1 MKNYDIFLQGVLCAI
16 LDDVAQWYPEGATE
30 WKRAQARLRSLVK
43 TRGVRFLTVDL
54 VAAGKHFD
62 RCLEVGA
69 YIPSKLP
76 GQAARKGLAVPRLFE
91 GLLVRVFSRHSGKL
105 RRNVDICAISF
116 VRQLYFAAKKIKME
130 APEHATFNTVAEF
143 FDIEKAQR
151 TPSLSWSK
159 DSLFDDG
166 PILQLHIADG
176 LPESTDVTEPEL
188 DFGDNSRKSKFGLR
202 EPYPGLLETIQR
214 VADIVSSDLGWLEYS
229 EVTPRHGPGAVA
241 DKFGESKY
249 DFPNWP
255 AKLENSFQSS
265 LFAYYREGSWLLD
278 EDERGPRLSKAEPP
292 SRLIAVPKTQK
303 TPRLIAAEPTAHQ
316 WIQQGILEWL
326 VSKMGETVLANCVSI
341 RDQEP
346 SRVLALSASIH
357 RHLSTIDLSS
367 ASDRVSCWLVERMF
381 RRNPRLL
388 TAFHAVRTRWLLNQL
403 DKKSSK
409 YLVLRKF
416 TTMGSALTFPV
427 QSIIYAIV
435 CIGVDVWYRG
445 SIVTDGK
452 RHPSIDLSRLKNDE
466 FLNQVGASSRRIRVF
481 GDDLIHPLDS
491 TNLLIEVLSYLGL
504 EVNIHKTFAASFF
517 RESCGL
523 DAYRG
528 VEVTPCY
535 VNEIPCDTEPESL
548 VSVVES
554 SNNFYIR
561 GLWKTADY
569 LVRALPP
576 WFQRGIG
583 VKAFG
588 SGAFGLTS
596 YVGAD
601 VQHLKLRWNDQ
612 LQHWEARAYTALPKS
627 RKKRGIRGSAALLQ
641 YFTER
646 PPPTVKWMNGVGL
659 GAPLQLKR
667 MGIPSYFYT
676 KR

>member
-1 MKNYDIFLQGVLCAI
+1 MKSYDIFLQGVLCAI

-91 GLLVRVFSRHSGKL
+91 GLLVRVFSRTSGKL
-105 RRNVDICAISF
+105 RRNADICAISF

-143 FDIEKAQR
+143 FGIEKAQR
-151 TPSLSWSK
+151 SSSLPWGE
-159 DSLFDDG
+159 DTLFG
-166 PILQLHIADG
+166 PGPVLQLHITDG
-176 LPESTDVTEPEL
+176 LPEPRNTNEPE
-188 DFGDNSRKSKFGLR
+188 FEFVSNSPKPKLGLR
-202 EPYPGLLETIQR
+202 ESYPGLLETIQQ
-214 VADIVSSDLGWLEYS
+214 VADVVSSDLGWLEYS
-229 EVTPRHGPGAVA
+229 EITPRHGPGAVA
-241 DKFGESKY
+241 DKFGESKF

-255 AKLENSFQSS
+255 AKLENSFPSS
-265 LFAYYREGSWLLD
+265 FFAYYREGSWLLD
-278 EDERGPRLSKAEPP
+278 QDELGPRLSKAEPP

-303 TPRLIAAEPTAHQ
+303 APRLIAAEPTAHQ
-316 WIQQGILEWL
+316 WIQQGIMEQLI
-326 VSKMGETVLANCVSI
+326 SMMDKTVLVNCVSI

-388 TAFHAVRTRWLLNQL
+388 IAFHAVRTRWLLNLL

-409 YLVLRKF
+409 HVVLRKF

-427 QSIIYAIV
+427 QSIIYAMI
-435 CIGVDVWYRG
+435 CIGVDVWYRA
-445 SIVTDGK
+445 SVVTDGV
-452 RHPSIDLSRLKNDE
+452 RQPSIDLSRLKSGE
-466 FLNQVGASSRRIRVF
+466 FLKRVNDSSRRVRVF
-481 GDDLIHPLDS
+481 GDDIIHPLSS
-491 TNLLIEVLSYLGL
+491 TDLLIEVLSYLGL

-523 DAYRG
+523 DAYQG
-528 VEVTPCY
+528 IEVTPCY
-535 VNEIPCDTEPESL
+535 VNEVPCDTEPETL

-554 SNNFYIR
+554 SNNFFLR
-561 GLWKTADY
+561 GLWRTADF
-569 LVRALPP
+569 LVHALPP

-583 VKAFG
+583 VKAVG

-596 YVGAD
+596 FVGAD
-601 VQHLKLRWNDQ
+601 VGHLKLRWNDQ
-612 LQHWEARAYTALPKS
+612 LQHEEARAFTALPKG

-646 PPPTVKWMNGVGL
+646 PPPTAKWMNGVGL
-659 GAPLQLKR
+659 SAPLQLKR